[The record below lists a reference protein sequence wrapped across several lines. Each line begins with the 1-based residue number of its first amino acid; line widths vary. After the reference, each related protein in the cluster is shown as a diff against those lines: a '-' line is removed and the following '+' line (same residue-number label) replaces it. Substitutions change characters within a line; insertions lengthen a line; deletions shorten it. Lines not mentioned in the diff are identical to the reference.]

1 LSDTEE
7 MPEQSAQLPHLIRRA
22 TPSDA
27 AAIAAI
33 YAVFVEAGTATFELA
48 PPSAAEMAQ
57 RFTAITAAGYP
68 YLVAEH
74 EGRVVAFAYAAQF
87 RPRPAFRHTVENSIY
102 VAADQ
107 QRLGVGGR
115 LLEALIDECA
125 ARGFRQMVAVIGDSP
140 VQGASIR
147 LHERAGFVTVGQLD
161 AVGFKLG
168 RWLDIVMM
176 QRELGNG
183 SRTAPPDLGT

>member
-1 LSDTEE
+1 ME
-7 MPEQSAQLPHLIRRA
+7 
-22 TPSDA
+22 
-27 AAIAAI
+27 AIAAI
-33 YAVFVEAGTATFELA
+33 YAAFVEAGTATFELA
-48 PPSAAEMAQ
+48 PPAQEEMAQ
-57 RFTAITAAGYP
+57 RFAAFTEAGYP

-74 EGRVVAFAYAAQF
+74 EDRVVAFAYAAQF

-102 VAADQ
+102 VASDQ
-107 QRLGVGGR
+107 QRLGMGGR

-147 LHERAGFVTVGQLD
+147 LHERAGFVAAGQLD

-168 RWLDIVMM
+168 RWLDVVLM
-176 QRELGNG
+176 QRGLGDG
-183 SRTAPPDLGT
+183 SRSAPPDT